1 MNNVNNEIKE
11 RKAAIIGAGHVG
23 SHVGYALASQ
33 GLVENI
39 VYIDIDKEK
48 AFSQALDILDSV
60 VYLPHRITVKS
71 GDYSDIDD
79 ADIIVVCAGPLPKMS
94 QTRMDTLGDT
104 IAVMKDIVS
113 NIKKTKFSGII
124 INISN
129 PADVITHYIQNK
141 LNYDKKR
148 IISTSTTLDSARLR
162 RVLSE
167 ELNIDQKSIYGYS
180 LGEHG
185 ESQMTAWSTVTIAGK
200 PLLEL
205 MKEKPE
211 KYGKLDLNDI
221 AMKGRRA
228 GWDILGG
235 KGSTEFGIGSSLAE
249 VVRAIICN
257 EHRVLPVSVYLNGE
271 YGQKDVYASVP
282 AVLGK
287 DGVEEIIELNM
298 TNEEK
303 KLFDN
308 SCEVMRKNYKLALSM

>member
-1 MNNVNNEIKE
+1 MNNIKT
-11 RKAAIIGAGHVG
+11 RKIAIIGAGHVG
-23 SHVGYALASQ
+23 SHAGYSLASQ

-39 VYIDIDKEK
+39 VYIDIDKKK
-48 AFSQALDILDSV
+48 AFSQALDIFDSI
-60 VYLPHRITVKS
+60 VYLPHRIIVKD

-79 ADIIVVCAGPLPKMS
+79 ADIIVICAGHLPNMS

-104 IAVMKDIVS
+104 VAVMKDIIS
-113 NIKKTKFSGII
+113 NIKKTKFAGII

-129 PADVITHYIQNK
+129 PADVITHYIQNQ
-141 LNYDKKR
+141 LNYDYKK

-162 RVLSE
+162 RALSE
-167 ELNIDQKSIYGYS
+167 ELNIDQKSIYAYS

-185 ESQMTAWSTVTIAGK
+185 ESQMVAWSTVTIAGK
-200 PLLEL
+200 PLFEL
-205 MKEKPE
+205 IKEKPE
-211 KYGKLDLNDI
+211 KYGKLDLNKI
-221 AMKGRRA
+221 AEKGKKG
-228 GWDILGG
+228 GWEVLGG
-235 KGSTEFGIGSSLAE
+235 KGSTEFGIGASLSE
-249 VVRAIICN
+249 VVKAIICN

-298 TNEEK
+298 TEEEK

-308 SCEVMRKNYKLALSM
+308 SCKIMSENYKLALSM

>member
-1 MNNVNNEIKE
+1 MNSIKT
-11 RKAAIIGAGHVG
+11 RKIAIIGAGHVG
-23 SHVGYALASQ
+23 SHAGYSLASQ

-39 VYIDIDKEK
+39 VYIDIDKKK
-48 AFSQALDILDSV
+48 AFSQALDIFDSI
-60 VYLPHRITVKS
+60 VYLPHRIIVKD

-79 ADIIVVCAGPLPKMS
+79 ADIMVICAGPLPNMS

-104 IAVMKDIVS
+104 VAVMKDIIS
-113 NIKKTKFSGII
+113 NIKKTKFAGII

-129 PADVITHYIQNK
+129 PADVITHYIQNQ
-141 LNYDKKR
+141 LNYDYKK

-162 RVLSE
+162 RAISE
-167 ELNIDQKSIYGYS
+167 EINIDQKSIYAYS

-185 ESQMTAWSTVTIAGK
+185 ESQMVAWSTVTIAGK
-200 PLLEL
+200 PLFEL
-205 MKEKPE
+205 IKEKPK
-211 KYGKLDLNDI
+211 KYGKLDLNKI
-221 AMKGRRA
+221 AEKGKKG
-228 GWDILGG
+228 GWEVLGG
-235 KGSTEFGIGSSLAE
+235 KGSTEFGIGASLSE
-249 VVRAIICN
+249 VVKAIICN

-298 TNEEK
+298 TEEEK

-308 SCEVMRKNYKLALSM
+308 SCKIMSENYKLALSI

>member
-1 MNNVNNEIKE
+1 MNSIKT
-11 RKAAIIGAGHVG
+11 RKIAIIGAGHVG
-23 SHVGYALASQ
+23 SHAGYSLASQ

-39 VYIDIDKEK
+39 VYIDIDKKK
-48 AFSQALDILDSV
+48 AFSQALDIFDSI
-60 VYLPHRITVKS
+60 VYLPHRIIVKD

-79 ADIIVVCAGPLPKMS
+79 ADIIVICAGPLPNMS

-104 IAVMKDIVS
+104 VAVMKDIIS
-113 NIKKTKFSGII
+113 NIKKTKFAGII

-129 PADVITHYIQNK
+129 PADVITHYIQNQ
-141 LNYDKKR
+141 LNYDYKK

-162 RVLSE
+162 RAISE
-167 ELNIDQKSIYGYS
+167 EINIDQKSIYAYS

-185 ESQMTAWSTVTIAGK
+185 ESQMVAWSTVTIAGK

-205 MKEKPE
+205 IKEKPE
-211 KYGKLDLNDI
+211 KYGKLDLNKI
-221 AMKGRRA
+221 AEKGKKG
-228 GWDILGG
+228 GWEVLGG
-235 KGSTEFGIGSSLAE
+235 KGSTEFGIGTSLSE
-249 VVRAIICN
+249 VVKAIICN

-298 TNEEK
+298 TEEEK
-303 KLFDN
+303 KLFDS
-308 SCEVMRKNYKLALSM
+308 SCKFMNENYKLALSM

>member
-1 MNNVNNEIKE
+1 MNNIKT
-11 RKAAIIGAGHVG
+11 RKIAIIGAGHVG
-23 SHVGYALASQ
+23 SHAGYSLASQ

-39 VYIDIDKEK
+39 VYIDIDRKK
-48 AFSQALDILDSV
+48 AFSQALDIFDSI
-60 VYLPHRITVKS
+60 VYLPHRIIVKD

-79 ADIIVVCAGPLPKMS
+79 ADIMVICAGPLPNMS

-104 IAVMKDIVS
+104 VAVMKDIIS
-113 NIKKTKFSGII
+113 NIKKTKFAGII

-129 PADVITHYIQNK
+129 PADVITHYIQNQ
-141 LNYDKKR
+141 LNYDYKK

-162 RVLSE
+162 RAISE
-167 ELNIDQKSIYGYS
+167 EINIDQKSIYAYS

-185 ESQMTAWSTVTIAGK
+185 ESQMVAWSTVTIAGK

-205 MKEKPE
+205 IKEKPE
-211 KYGKLDLNDI
+211 KYGKLDLNKI
-221 AMKGRRA
+221 AEKGKKG
-228 GWDILGG
+228 GWEVLGG
-235 KGSTEFGIGSSLAE
+235 KGSTEFGIGASLSE
-249 VVRAIICN
+249 VVKAIICN

-271 YGQKDVYASVP
+271 YGQNDVYASVP

-298 TNEEK
+298 TEEEK

-308 SCEVMRKNYKLALSM
+308 SCKIMGENYKLALSM

>member
-1 MNNVNNEIKE
+1 MNNIKT
-11 RKAAIIGAGHVG
+11 RKIAIIGAGHVG
-23 SHVGYALASQ
+23 SHAGYSLASQ

-39 VYIDIDKEK
+39 VYIDIDKKK
-48 AFSQALDILDSV
+48 AFSQALDIFDSI
-60 VYLPHRITVKS
+60 VYLPHRIIVKD

-79 ADIIVVCAGPLPKMS
+79 ADIMVICAGPLPNMS

-104 IAVMKDIVS
+104 VAVMKNIIS
-113 NIKKTKFSGII
+113 NIKKTKFTGII

-129 PADVITHYIQNK
+129 PADVITHYIQNQ
-141 LNYDKKR
+141 LNYDYKK

-162 RVLSE
+162 RAISE
-167 ELNIDQKSIYGYS
+167 EINIDQKSIYAYS

-185 ESQMTAWSTVTIAGK
+185 ESQMVAWSTVTIAGK
-200 PLLEL
+200 PLFEL
-205 MKEKPE
+205 IKEKPE
-211 KYGKLDLNDI
+211 KYGKLDLNKI
-221 AMKGRRA
+221 AEKGKKG
-228 GWDILGG
+228 GWEVLGG
-235 KGSTEFGIGSSLAE
+235 KGSTEFGIGASLSE
-249 VVRAIICN
+249 VVKAIICN

-298 TNEEK
+298 TEEEK

-308 SCEVMRKNYKLALSM
+308 SCKIMSENYKLALSM

>member
-1 MNNVNNEIKE
+1 MNSIKT
-11 RKAAIIGAGHVG
+11 RKIAIIGAGHVG
-23 SHVGYALASQ
+23 SHAGYSLASQ

-39 VYIDIDKEK
+39 VYIDIDKKK
-48 AFSQALDILDSV
+48 AFSQALDIFDSI
-60 VYLPHRITVKS
+60 VYLPHRIIVKD

-79 ADIIVVCAGPLPKMS
+79 ADIMVICAGPLPNMS

-104 IAVMKDIVS
+104 VAVMKDIIS
-113 NIKKTKFSGII
+113 NIKKTKFAGII

-129 PADVITHYIQNK
+129 PADVITHYIQNQ
-141 LNYDKKR
+141 LNYDYKR

-162 RVLSE
+162 RAISE
-167 ELNIDQKSIYGYS
+167 EINIDQKSIYAYS

-185 ESQMTAWSTVTIAGK
+185 ESQMVAWSTVTIAGK
-200 PLLEL
+200 PLFEL
-205 MKEKPE
+205 IKEKPE
-211 KYGKLDLNDI
+211 KYGKLDLNKI
-221 AMKGRRA
+221 AEKGKKG
-228 GWDILGG
+228 GWEVLGG
-235 KGSTEFGIGSSLAE
+235 KGSTEFGIGTSLSE
-249 VVRAIICN
+249 VVKAIICN

-298 TNEEK
+298 TEEEK

-308 SCEVMRKNYKLALSM
+308 SCKIMGENYKLALSM

>member
-1 MNNVNNEIKE
+1 MNSIKT
-11 RKAAIIGAGHVG
+11 RKIAIIGAGHVG
-23 SHVGYALASQ
+23 SHAGYSLASQ

-39 VYIDIDKEK
+39 VYIDIDKKK
-48 AFSQALDILDSV
+48 AFSQALDIFDSI
-60 VYLPHRITVKS
+60 VYLPNRIIVKD

-79 ADIIVVCAGPLPKMS
+79 ADIIVICAGPLPNMS

-104 IAVMKDIVS
+104 VAVMKDIIS
-113 NIKKTKFSGII
+113 NIKKTKFAGII

-129 PADVITHYIQNK
+129 PADVITHYIQNQ
-141 LNYDKKR
+141 LNYDYKK

-162 RVLSE
+162 RALSE
-167 ELNIDQKSIYGYS
+167 ELNIDQKSIYAYS

-185 ESQMTAWSTVTIAGK
+185 ESQMVAWSTVTIAGK
-200 PLLEL
+200 PLFEL
-205 MKEKPE
+205 IKEKPE
-211 KYGKLDLNDI
+211 KYGKLDLNKI
-221 AMKGRRA
+221 AEKGKKG
-228 GWDILGG
+228 GWEVLGG
-235 KGSTEFGIGSSLAE
+235 KGSTEFGIGASLSE
-249 VVRAIICN
+249 VVKAIICN

-298 TNEEK
+298 TEEEK

-308 SCEVMRKNYKLALSM
+308 SCKIMG

>member
-1 MNNVNNEIKE
+1 MNNIKT
-11 RKAAIIGAGHVG
+11 RKIAIIGAGHVG
-23 SHVGYALASQ
+23 SHAGYSLASQ

-39 VYIDIDKEK
+39 VYIDIDKKK
-48 AFSQALDILDSV
+48 AFSQALDIFDSI
-60 VYLPHRITVKS
+60 VYLPHRIIVKD

-79 ADIIVVCAGPLPKMS
+79 ADIMVICAGPLPNMS

-104 IAVMKDIVS
+104 VAVMKDIIS
-113 NIKKTKFSGII
+113 NIKETKFTGII

-129 PADVITHYIQNK
+129 PADVITHYIQNQ
-141 LNYDKKR
+141 LNYDYKK

-162 RVLSE
+162 RAISE
-167 ELNIDQKSIYGYS
+167 EINIDQKSIYAYS

-185 ESQMTAWSTVTIAGK
+185 ESQMVAWSTVTIAGK

-205 MKEKPE
+205 IKEKPE
-211 KYGKLDLNDI
+211 KYGKLDLNKI
-221 AMKGRRA
+221 AEKGKKG
-228 GWDILGG
+228 GWEVLGG
-235 KGSTEFGIGSSLAE
+235 KGSTEFGIGASLSE
-249 VVRAIICN
+249 VVKAIICN

-298 TNEEK
+298 TEEEK

-308 SCEVMRKNYKLALSM
+308 SCKIMSENYKLALSM

>member
-1 MNNVNNEIKE
+1 MNNIKT
-11 RKAAIIGAGHVG
+11 RKIAIIGAGHVG
-23 SHVGYALASQ
+23 SHAGYSLASQ

-39 VYIDIDKEK
+39 VYIDIDKKK
-48 AFSQALDILDSV
+48 AFSQALDIFDSI
-60 VYLPHRITVKS
+60 VYLPHRIIVKD

-79 ADIIVVCAGPLPKMS
+79 ADIMVICAGPLPNMS

-104 IAVMKDIVS
+104 VAVMKDIIS
-113 NIKKTKFSGII
+113 NIKKTKFTGII

-129 PADVITHYIQNK
+129 PADVITHYIQNQ
-141 LNYDKKR
+141 LNYDYKK

-162 RVLSE
+162 RAISE
-167 ELNIDQKSIYGYS
+167 EINIDQKSIYAYS

-185 ESQMTAWSTVTIAGK
+185 ESQMVAWSTVTIAGK
-200 PLLEL
+200 PLFEL
-205 MKEKPE
+205 IKEKPE
-211 KYGKLDLNDI
+211 KYGKLDLNKI
-221 AMKGRRA
+221 AEKGKKG
-228 GWDILGG
+228 GWEVLGG
-235 KGSTEFGIGSSLAE
+235 KGSTEFGIGTSLSE
-249 VVRAIICN
+249 VVKAIICN

-298 TNEEK
+298 TEEEK

-308 SCEVMRKNYKLALSM
+308 SCKIMSENYKLALSM